1 MKTKV
6 NANKINANTDP
17 ETQQVISNQETQ
29 TQPEPTLVKL
39 SKKPW
44 NLFTLALF
52 IIAPGI
58 VIATGFYV
66 VNRAGNSN
74 PPLEATKPAPP
85 KPVTMIGALGR
96 LEPEGEVLKVAPPST
111 LGTSRIEK
119 LLVKE
124 GDRVN
129 ANQSIARLDGYERTV
144 ATVKQAESQVAVRR
158 SQLTQV
164 KAGAKSTDVAAQQ
177 ANTQAL
183 QANLDRQKSELALA
197 EKDLSRYEKLLA
209 DGATSEIIRDGFLLK
224 VRTLRG
230 QVAQTQKQILQ
241 AVNITTS
248 TAEVRPADIQVAEAQ
263 LQSAIADLE
272 KAKVE
277 LIYTEVR
284 APIAGEILKV
294 IAKTGEAVSGA
305 TGVVEMG
312 NTKQMYAV
320 AEVYETDVSRVKV
333 GQKATISSEVLGGEI
348 TGKVDRISLRV
359 AKNDVLGTDPATRT
373 DVRVVEVKIRLDQS
387 EKVSGFT
394 NMQVKVRIDVGAA

>member
-6 NANKINANTDP
+6 NTNTNS
-17 ETQQVISNQETQ
+17 ETQQGIPSSNQEIL
-29 TQPEPTLVKL
+29 QPASTLVKPA
-39 SKKPW
+39 KKPW
-44 NLFTLALF
+44 NLFILALL
-52 IIAPGI
+52 IVAPGI
-58 VIATGFYV
+58 VIATGLYV

-74 PPLEATKPAPP
+74 PPAETAKPAAP

-96 LEPEGEVLKVAPPST
+96 LEPEGEVIKVAPPST

-124 GDRVN
+124 GDRVS
-129 ANQSIARLDGYERTV
+129 ANQAIARLDGYERTV
-144 ATVKQAESQVAVRR
+144 ASITQAESQVAVRR
-158 SQLTQV
+158 SQLAQV
-164 KAGAKSTDVAAQQ
+164 KVGAKSTDVAAQS

-183 QANLDRQKSELALA
+183 QASLDRQRSELVLA

-209 DGATSEIIRDGFLLK
+209 DGATSEIVRDSYVLR

-241 AVNITTS
+241 AANLTTS

-272 KAKVE
+272 KAKIE

-294 IAKTGEAVSGA
+294 IAKTGESVSGA

-312 NTKQMYAV
+312 NTKQMYVV
-320 AEVYETDVSRVKV
+320 AEVYETDISRVKV
-333 GQKATISSEVLGGEI
+333 GQKATINSEVLGGEI
-348 TGKVDRISLRV
+348 TGQVERISLRV

-373 DVRVVEVKIRLDQS
+373 DVRVVEVKIRLNQS
-387 EKVSGFT
+387 DKVAGFT
-394 NMQVKVRIDVGAA
+394 NMQVKVRIDVGEKA